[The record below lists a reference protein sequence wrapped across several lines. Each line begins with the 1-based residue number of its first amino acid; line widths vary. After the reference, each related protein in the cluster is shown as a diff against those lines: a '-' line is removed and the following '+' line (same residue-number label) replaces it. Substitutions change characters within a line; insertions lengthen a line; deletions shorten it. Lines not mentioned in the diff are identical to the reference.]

1 MLVIPATQD
10 AACSEEQE
18 FRVILGCL
26 LVKAL
31 TQNISKQ
38 RKTVRNIAQCKNSF
52 LIPMPWF
59 NSQHYNKQTNKA
71 SN

>member
-10 AACSEEQE
+10 AACSEEEE
-18 FRVILGCL
+18 FKVILGFL

-38 RKTVRNIAQCKNSF
+38 RKMVSVRTVFLSQCLGS
-52 LIPMPWF
+52 IPSPII
-59 NSQHYNKQTNKA
+59 NKQTKQVINM
-71 SN
+71 